1 MDKYSFKM
9 LKRLQNGSDIR
20 GVALQGVPGE
30 EVNLT
35 PEVATRL
42 GRAFATWLKKYE
54 PSAGKVAVG
63 TDSRISG
70 AALKK
75 AFIAGHGLRTGLNP
89 SHVYEHHTS
98 GTRDKRGGYAYG
110 QSPSF

>member
-1 MDKYSFKM
+1 MDKYSFKK

-42 GRAFATWLKKYE
+42 GRAFATWLRKYDAL
-54 PSAGKVAVG
+54 AGKVAVG
-63 TDSRISG
+63 ADSRISG
-70 AALKK
+70 AALKE
-75 AFIAGHGLRTGLNP
+75 AFIAGLMGEGFDVMDCGLASTPAMFMTTIHPKARGRTG
-89 SHVYEHHTS
+89 
-98 GTRDKRGGYAYG
+98 A
-110 QSPSF
+110 